1 MKKTRLLALLLSIL
15 LVAGLA
21 SGCATKSAAS
31 MDSCYAMAETP
42 KAEPDDNTYW
52 ENSAEIEEKPAE
64 EAPAEDTI
72 ASSAGVGS
80 DSAFA
85 TNESVDAQ
93 EADDAADDAAAGKT
107 TDFAAKIIYSAS
119 LQIQTTEFDASLAAL
134 EQSVKDFGGFV
145 ENSDTS
151 GNIRYQDDGTA
162 RVVDRYAYYTVRVP
176 ADRFE
181 EFLQQSGTLGNI
193 TDSSRNAQNVTSQY
207 TDYEARRSSLRT
219 QEDRLLSMLEKAEDV
234 ETLIALEQRLA
245 DVRYELESIERNL
258 RNLDMK
264 ISYSSVDITLCE
276 VEKYT
281 PTVPVK
287 RTFGEKLS
295 SALKNGWDSFAD
307 NVQYFVIDVAY
318 SLPGLILFI
327 IIVMVVVIVVVKAC
341 RSRKQKREAAER
353 ADKARRDAAQTTAR
367 QANDAQKPEQEKPEN
382 KE

>member
-31 MDSCYAMAETP
+31 MDSSYAMAETP
-42 KAEPDDNTYW
+42 SAEPNDNTYW
-52 ENSAEIEEKPAE
+52 ENSAEIEETPAE

-80 DSAFA
+80 DSAFT

-93 EADDAADDAAAGKT
+93 ESDDAADDAAAGKT

-134 EQSVKDFGGFV
+134 EHSVKDFGGFV

-281 PTVPVK
+281 PTVPV
-287 RTFGEKLS
+287 
-295 SALKNGWDSFAD
+295 
-307 NVQYFVIDVAY
+307 
-318 SLPGLILFI
+318 
-327 IIVMVVVIVVVKAC
+327 
-341 RSRKQKREAAER
+341 
-353 ADKARRDAAQTTAR
+353 
-367 QANDAQKPEQEKPEN
+367 
-382 KE
+382 